1 VDNQLLLN
9 ASRLQFAVTAA
20 FHMTF
25 PAVTV
30 GLSLFLVFMY
40 AAYLRT
46 DKQIYLVIYRFWR
59 NIFAV
64 GFGLGVVAGI
74 VMTFEFGLNWS
85 GYANAVGPI
94 LGVIISMEVI
104 TAFFL
109 EAGFL
114 GIMLYGEGRVSK
126 RMMFFAICMV
136 SLGSLLSTTWILSAN
151 SWMQTPAGYTLTNG
165 QFRPTDWLAAI
176 FNPSFIYRYPHVLV
190 GVLTSAAFLITGT
203 GAWYLL
209 KRQHLE
215 FARSTF
221 SLGLGIISIL
231 IPIQLYLGDTLAVAM
246 GGFQPAKIFALEGNW
261 DSTNTG
267 YNLFVIPNQD
277 QQRNEVQISIPGLG
291 SLILNRDFTF
301 TKPFPGLRQVPRNQQ
316 PPMVFVFY
324 GFRVMFY
331 LAILMFMVVATS
343 ILLRLRGRLY
353 TTRWFQRLTLIMMPA
368 GVLAVIGGWVTAE
381 TGRQPYVVYGRLLTA
396 DAVSPLNPAV
406 VLTSLTFFV
415 LVYLVLLTLY
425 ITYLVRAIRTG
436 PNDVPSLIPSASQIP
451 ASSRQSVG
459 GNYVSGD

>member
-1 VDNQLLLN
+1 MNNQLLLDV
-9 ASRLQFAVTAA
+9 SRLQFAITAA

-30 GLSLFLVFMY
+30 GLSLFLVFVY
-40 AAYLRT
+40 GAYLRT
-46 DKQIYLVIYRFWR
+46 GKQTYLVIYRFWR

-74 VMTFEFGLNWS
+74 VMTFEFGLNWA

-126 RMMFFAICMV
+126 TVMFVAICMV

-151 SWMQTPAGYTLTNG
+151 SWMQTPAGFTVVNG

-176 FNPSFIYRYPHVLV
+176 FNPSFLYRFPHVLL
-190 GVLTSAAFLITGT
+190 GVLISASLLITGVA
-203 GAWYLL
+203 AWYLL

-215 FARSTF
+215 FARRTF

-231 IPIQLYLGDTLAVAM
+231 IPLQLYMGDTVALAM
-246 GGFQPAKIFALEGNW
+246 GGFQPGKIQALEGNW
-261 DSTNTG
+261 DSNNTG
-267 YNLFVIPNQD
+267 YNLLIIPD
-277 QQRNEVQISIPGLG
+277 QSGQRNIVQIGIPGLG
-291 SLILNRDFTF
+291 SIILNRDFTL
-301 TKPFPGLRQVPRNQQ
+301 TKTFPGLRQTPVDQQ
-316 PPMVFVFY
+316 PPMVYVFY

-331 LAILMFMVVATS
+331 LAIMMFTVTAAGV
-343 ILLRLRGRLY
+343 LLRLRGRLY
-353 TTRWFQRLTLIMMPA
+353 TTRWFHWLTLIMAPA
-368 GVLAVIGGWVTAE
+368 GVLAVVGGWVTAE
-381 TGRQPYVVYGRLLTA
+381 TGRQPYVVYGQLLTSK
-396 DAVSPLNPAV
+396 AVSPLNPAV
-406 VLTSLTFFV
+406 VLSSLILFV
-415 LVYLVLLTLY
+415 IIYLVLLTLY
-425 ITYLVRAIRTG
+425 ITYLVRTIRTG
-436 PNDVPSLIPSASQIP
+436 PVETFPEAVATENPTVQNN
-451 ASSRQSVG
+451 G
-459 GNYVSGD
+459 GMLALGE